1 MASCFIY
8 ARCIL
13 VGIACLGVAFSTAL
27 ADDDAWRP
35 SPENV
40 VVVANK
46 AVRDSEIIA
55 RHYMQARGI
64 PEANLIFIEASGQEE
79 ITWPDFIESVF
90 NPLRRQLVERRWI
103 DGVLEDETDS
113 DGRLK
118 GTFAGHKIDFLVT
131 VYGVPLKTSGSS
143 SLSTGKASDPIDRR
157 ASAVDSELSLLPVN
171 AGEARDVVKNPL
183 FARELVLGQQHH
195 DLIMVSRL
203 DGPDVKT
210 VKALVDNALQ
220 GEANGLRGRAYIDT
234 GGPFPTGD
242 TWLNNTGSI
251 TRAMGFETEFESTK
265 GRRFTA
271 QQRFD
276 AAALYFGW
284 YGFKADGAFRSPD
297 FRFPPG
303 AIAVHLHSFSGYTV
317 RTRNTWW
324 VGPLVNRGVT
334 FTLGNAYE
342 PALALVHR
350 YDFFMEALTRG
361 KTVGEAAY
369 FAQPA
374 LGWRTFLLGDPLY
387 RPFAKDLEQQTQAAL
402 APRKPSA
409 NAAIDPLQA
418 YAVIRAMHRLARQGK
433 NLEAI
438 ELGRT
443 YLNAGQPN
451 PLPVALTLKD
461 LLKVEGQ
468 MSEVIERLEA
478 FSRVERFPA
487 SLHPAA
493 IECAR
498 FLLEQNRP
506 APAFAIVSAVIN
518 DTRLSDERALAWL
531 PEAIRLA
538 ERTGAS
544 DTARTWKLRQETLK
558 P

>member
-1 MASCFIY
+1 MPFFQRFQTLLA
-8 ARCIL
+8 L
-13 VGIACLGVAFSTAL
+13 VLAGLLAHSAHAED
-27 ADDDAWRP
+27 ADDEWRP

-46 AVRDSEIIA
+46 AVRDSEAIA

-64 PEANLIFIEASGQEE
+64 PERNLIFIEASGREE
-79 ITWPDFIESVF
+79 ITWPDFVRSVF
-90 NPLRRQLVERRWI
+90 NPLRRQLLERGWI
-103 DGVLEDETDS
+103 DGVLEDETDE

-118 GTFAGHKIDFLVT
+118 GTFAGHKMDYLVT
-131 VYGVPLKTSGSS
+131 VYGVPLKTSGSDA
-143 SLSTGKASDPIDRR
+143 LSEGKASDPIDRR

-171 AGEARDVVKNPL
+171 AGAAREIVKNPL
-183 FARELVLGQQHH
+183 FAREVVFGQQHH
-195 DLIMVSRL
+195 DLVMVSRL
-203 DGPDVKT
+203 DGPDVKS
-210 VKALVDNALQ
+210 VKALVDNALL
-220 GEANGLRGRAYIDT
+220 GEAQGLRGRAYIDT
-234 GGPFPTGD
+234 GGPYPTGD
-242 TWLNNTGSI
+242 TWLNNAGSI
-251 TRAMGFETEFESTK
+251 TQAMGFETVFESTK
-265 GRRFTA
+265 GRRFSP

-284 YGFKADGAFRSPD
+284 YGFKADGAFRGAD

-303 AIAVHLHSFSGYTV
+303 AIAVHLHSFSGYTI
-317 RTRNTWW
+317 RTKNTWW
-324 VGPLVNRGVT
+324 VGPMVNRGVT

-350 YDFFMEALTRG
+350 YDLLLEALTRG

-374 LGWRTFLLGDPLY
+374 LGWRTFLIGDPLY
-387 RPFAKDLEQQTQAAL
+387 RPFARDLRQQTEEAL
-402 APRKPSA
+402 APRTD
-409 NAAIDPLQA
+409 AIDPLQA
-418 YAVIRAMHRLARQGK
+418 YAVIRAMHRLARQERS
-433 NLEAI
+433 LEAI
-438 ELGRT
+438 ELGRQ
-443 YLNAGQPN
+443 YLVAGKPN

-461 LLKVEGQ
+461 MLKVEGQ
-468 MSEVIERLEA
+468 ITEAIERLEA
-478 FSRVERFPA
+478 FARVERFPP

-493 IECAR
+493 MDAAR

-506 APAFAIVSAVIN
+506 APAFAIISTVIN
-518 DTRLSDERALAWL
+518 DSRLSDERAFAWL

-544 DTARTWKLRQETLK
+544 ETARSWKLRQETVK